1 MISHF
6 VQNYDPTCKRCE
18 HAGLCPAPKETV
30 LHIFWDCPC
39 ILVIL
44 NDVRR
49 LISNE
54 PITDIKLREILF
66 LGSDENLKFSIKMTN
81 KICLASLFFIFSTRN
96 NKSVYSKEKLIK
108 FININTNDILSLFP
122 PYP

>member
-18 HAGLCPAPKETV
+18 HAGLRPAPKETV

-44 NDVRR
+44 NDVKK
-49 LISNE
+49 LISND
-54 PITDIKLREILF
+54 PIADSKLREILF
-66 LGSDENLKFSIKMTN
+66 LGSDAHLQFSIKTTN
-81 KICLASLFFIFSTRN
+81 KICLASLFFIFYSRN
-96 NKSVYSKEKLIK
+96 NKAVYSMEKLIK
-108 FININTNDILSLFP
+108 FINVNTNGILSFVPL
-122 PYP
+122 